1 MTLKFRANP
10 SKYEIQE
17 AYQMGRRHRGS
28 EFQGGSLKIN
38 PYPHDP
44 RGWAY
49 LAGQDDY
56 ALQWDVDLG
65 GPTPTGLDTE
75 AEWQIKRNAPMR

>member
-1 MTLKFRANP
+1 MMLKFRANP
-10 SKYEIQE
+10 SKYEIQN

-28 EFQGGSLKIN
+28 ELQGGSEKSN
-38 PYPHDP
+38 PYPHDS

-56 ALQWDVDLG
+56 ALQWDAGLG
-65 GPTPTGLDTE
+65 GPPPINLNIK
-75 AEWQIKRNAPMR
+75 AEEKIKCSAPMR